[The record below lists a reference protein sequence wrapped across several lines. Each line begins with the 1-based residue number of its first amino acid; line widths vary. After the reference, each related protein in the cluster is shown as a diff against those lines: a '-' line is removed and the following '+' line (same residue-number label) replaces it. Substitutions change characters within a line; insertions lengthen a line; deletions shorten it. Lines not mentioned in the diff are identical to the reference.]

1 MKYPVEVTEIS
12 KRVVEVEA
20 DSKAEAEERAEEL
33 WNQEGII
40 LDSGDFIKASF
51 QAGDAMEK
59 IRVLVVKPGK
69 RPERTEIGAELEDM
83 QKVVGGRIQEFQPF
97 EDEAA
102 IICNEEGKLDGLT
115 PNRAIYAKDGQMV
128 DIVAGTFFICD
139 APISSE
145 TFQSLSEE
153 QMKKYEEMFR
163 DPERFYRAGDEI
175 RVQKAKPYKG
185 MER

>member
-1 MKYPVEVTEIS
+1 M
-12 KRVVEVEA
+12 EA
-20 DSKAEAEERAEEL
+20 DSRAEAERIAEEL
-33 WNQEGII
+33 WNKEEII
-40 LDSGDFIKASF
+40 LDSNDFKKAF
-51 QAGDAMEK
+51 FKAEEVPEK
-59 IRVLVVKPGK
+59 IWVLIVRPGK
-69 RPERTEIGAELEDM
+69 RPERAEIGLELEDM
-83 QKVVGGRIQEFQPF
+83 QKVVGGNIQEFQPF

-102 IICNEEGKLDGLT
+102 IICNEEGKLAGLP
-115 PNRAIYAKDGQMV
+115 PNRAIYSQDGEMV

-163 DPERFYRAGDEI
+163 DPEHFYRARDGI
-175 RVQKAKPYKG
+175 KVQKAMPHKE